1 LSLNNFSFDIS
12 GFLDGLVIN
21 SYFDYFCKKYAV
33 MDTLIVHLDKSA
45 DKAKLKSALE
55 LIKGIASVSDKITRS
70 DFEEMADEV
79 LIKEMKKADKGPLL
93 SYEDGKK
100 EFSRIKRRLIK

>member
-1 LSLNNFSFDIS
+1 
-12 GFLDGLVIN
+12 
-21 SYFDYFCKKYAV
+21 

-79 LIKEMKKADKGPLL
+79 LIKEMKEADKGPLL

>member
-1 LSLNNFSFDIS
+1 VLILIIF
-12 GFLDGLVIN
+12 V
-21 SYFDYFCKKYAV
+21 KKYAV

-55 LIKGIASVSDKITRS
+55 LIRGVASVSDKITRS
-70 DFEEMADEV
+70 DFEEMADDI
-79 LIKEMKKADKGPLL
+79 LIKEMKKAEKSPLL

-100 EFSRIKRRLIK
+100 EFLRIKKRLTK

>member
-1 LSLNNFSFDIS
+1 MVIGFIADKS
-12 GFLDGLVIN
+12 GFPDGLDIRT
-21 SYFDYFCKKYAV
+21 YFDYFCKKYTI

-55 LIKGIASVSDKITRS
+55 LIKGIVSVSDKITRS
-70 DFEEMADEV
+70 DFEEMADNI
-79 LIKEMKKADKGPLL
+79 LINEMKKAEESPLL

-100 EFSRIKRRLIK
+100 EFSRIKKRLTK

>member
-1 LSLNNFSFDIS
+1 
-12 GFLDGLVIN
+12 
-21 SYFDYFCKKYAV
+21 

>member
-1 LSLNNFSFDIS
+1 LAFIADKSGLPDGIAIS
-12 GFLDGLVIN
+12 T
-21 SYFDYFCKKYAV
+21 YFDYFCKKYAC

-55 LIKGIASVSDKITRS
+55 LIRGIASVSDKITRS
-70 DFEEMADEV
+70 DFEEMADDI
-79 LIKEMKKADKGPLL
+79 LINEMKKAEKGPLL

-100 EFSRIKRRLIK
+100 EFSRIKKRLIK